1 VDTNEWQA
9 PPELSASASTVK
21 SSVESKSK
29 SISVYYCNA
38 RSIRNNLAELHVKLY
53 DEKYSV
59 LCFCES
65 WLCSNFTNG
74 MLDYQNKFNIYRRD
88 RSAKWPAGGVC
99 IFIEKSFDSC
109 LNPVDN
115 VRFPNSEIV
124 AANIY
129 LSPEIK
135 LCIIC
140 TYLPPN
146 LSPIVFHESMLYLEA
161 LFSQDDMLIVA
172 VGDFNLPSIDWKCM
186 IPSQD
191 SKCTEFFDLIS
202 THGLYQFVREPT
214 RLNNILD
221 LVLCNDGGLISDVEV
236 IVPFGMS
243 DHNAI
248 NFSIELV
255 LGDIESLYDP
265 TPIFMWN
272 KGDWTNF
279 HAYCEDIDWDDILLN
294 EQSANELWSS
304 FVSVIKV
311 GIAKYVPTFTP
322 PKNARI
328 KRKGLS
334 KANKKLRTKK
344 LNF

>member
-1 VDTNEWQA
+1 
-9 PPELSASASTVK
+9 
-21 SSVESKSK
+21 
-29 SISVYYCNA
+29 
-38 RSIRNNLAELHVKLY
+38 
-53 DEKYSV
+53 
-59 LCFCES
+59 
-65 WLCSNFTNG
+65 
-74 MLDYQNKFNIYRRD
+74 
-88 RSAKWPAGGVC
+88 
-99 IFIEKSFDSC
+99 
-109 LNPVDN
+109 
-115 VRFPNSEIV
+115 
-124 AANIY
+124 
-129 LSPEIK
+129 
-135 LCIIC
+135 
-140 TYLPPN
+140 
-146 LSPIVFHESMLYLEA
+146 MLYLEA
-161 LFSQDDMLIVA
+161 LLSQDDMLIVA

-255 LGDIESLYDP
+255 LGDMIYDA

-272 KGDWTNF
+272 RGDWTNF
-279 HAYCEDIDWDDILLN
+279 HAYCEDIDWDEIISN

-304 FVSVIKV
+304 FVSVIKA

-322 PKNARI
+322 PKNAQI

-344 LNF
+344 KKLWKKFKLKASAKNKSKF